1 MVFFLKYIYLAYLIQ
16 IVPKQSMPEKGLDKR
31 WERVKI
37 KDILIFKET
46 NNFNIGDPGI
56 DYKKGFS
63 LFPFWI
69 SLISKKGTYA
79 HWMSKNSPA

>member
-1 MVFFLKYIYLAYLIQ
+1 
-16 IVPKQSMPEKGLDKR
+16 MPEKGLDKR

-63 LFPFWI
+63 LFPF
-69 SLISKKGTYA
+69 
-79 HWMSKNSPA
+79 